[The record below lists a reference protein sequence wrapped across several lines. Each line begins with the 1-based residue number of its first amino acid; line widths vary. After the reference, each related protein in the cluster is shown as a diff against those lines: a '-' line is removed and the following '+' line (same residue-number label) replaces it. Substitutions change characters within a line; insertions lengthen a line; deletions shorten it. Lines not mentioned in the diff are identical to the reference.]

1 MFRIAGLFA
10 GIGGIE
16 QGFARAYGSALDTVL
31 LCESW
36 DPATAVLRTRF
47 PHAKL
52 HPDVRE
58 LRSLPARLDVLT
70 AGFPCTDLSQA
81 GRTAGIAGSASGLVS
96 HVFEALR
103 LTSRRR
109 ALPALL
115 IENVPN
121 MLVLDKGRAMHY
133 LIQEIESLGYRWA
146 YRTVD
151 SRFTGVPQRRR
162 RVILL
167 ASTQFDPRS
176 VLFADDAGARSATD
190 LADNVFGFYWT
201 EGRGGLGWA
210 IDAVPTLKGGS
221 TIGIPSPPG
230 IWLPGARRGRRFL
243 KPGIAD
249 AEQLQGFP
257 RDWTDVFGEGQRR
270 NGPRW
275 KLVGN
280 AVTVGVSQWV
290 AERIAAPGDPVTEEE
305 VWDRAG
311 RWPGAAWGADGK
323 ILRVAVS
330 SSPGRNHTAI
340 CSTSS
345 TRPPPRRS
353 VTAPWPDSAAG
364 CSRATSGVTPAFA
377 SNSTMSWR
385 FTRNGS
391 DRFERCTVRRS
402 SPASWSA
409 PARRTSS
416 ETPGSTTPAPTGI
429 PRSAAGASPSTCSP
443 TRRGCVSMPANKRS
457 SSASTIG

>member
-230 IWLPGARRGRRFL
+230 IWLPE
-243 KPGIAD
+243 P
-249 AEQLQGFP
+249 AE
-257 RDWTDVFGEGQRR
+257 
-270 NGPRW
+270 
-275 KLVGN
+275 
-280 AVTVGVSQWV
+280 
-290 AERIAAPGDPVTEEE
+290 AAG
-305 VWDRAG
+305 
-311 RWPGAAWGADGK
+311 
-323 ILRVAVS
+323 S
-330 SSPGRNHTAI
+330 SSPASPMPNSCKAFRATGPTCSAKGSAATGRAGSWSGTPSRSASRSGSPNGSPHRAI
-340 CSTSS
+340 RS
-345 TRPPPRRS
+345 PKRRS
-353 VTAPWPDSAAG
+353 GTGRGAG
-364 CSRATSGVTPAFA
+364 RARPGGPTGRSC
-377 SNSTMSWR
+377 
-385 FTRNGS
+385 GS
-391 DRFERCTVRRS
+391 PSRS
-402 SPASWSA
+402 SPA
-409 PARRTSS
+409 
-416 ETPGSTTPAPTGI
+416 GTTPPSARHRRPGHRRGAQSPRPGRI
-429 PRSAAGASPSTCSP
+429 PRPAAAGQPRASPRLSRA
-443 TRRGCVSMPANKRS
+443 TRR
-457 SSASTIG
+457 